1 MRQNNDTDLQALWSK
16 QTVPSA
22 NLQNIRQEIRCF
34 RRRQIA
40 FYLITGLLMLL
51 TIGFALFIA
60 FYFRPRLTSTY
71 IGLALGG
78 SAFLLALFSA
88 GRSARLYHRLND
100 TCPNT
105 KYLQAL
111 SSLRKQEYF
120 HRHTMLTAY
129 FVLLSLGLC
138 LYMYEYTFARSWPTG
153 IAVYV
158 GLAGWI
164 TLNWFYFRPRILRK
178 DKQRL
183 EQFIG
188 RNKELRQ
195 QL

>member
-22 NLQNIRQEIRCF
+22 NLQNIRQAIRCF

-105 KYLQAL
+105 QYLQAL

-138 LYMYEYTFARSWPTG
+138 LYMYEYTFARTSVWPDGLLSTG
-153 IAVYV
+153 STSVRAFCERTNS
-158 GLAGWI
+158 GWNSSSAE
-164 TLNWFYFRPRILRK
+164 T
-178 DKQRL
+178 
-183 EQFIG
+183 
-188 RNKELRQ
+188 RN
-195 QL
+195 

>member
-1 MRQNNDTDLQALWSK
+1 
-16 QTVPSA
+16 
-22 NLQNIRQEIRCF
+22 
-34 RRRQIA
+34 
-40 FYLITGLLMLL
+40 MLL

-105 KYLQAL
+105 QYLQAL

-153 IAVYV
+153 IVAYV

-164 TLNWFYFRPRILRK
+164 ALNWFYFRPRILRK

>member
-71 IGLALGG
+71 IGEGV
-78 SAFLLALFSA
+78 
-88 GRSARLYHRLND
+88 H
-100 TCPNT
+100 
-105 KYLQAL
+105 
-111 SSLRKQEYF
+111 
-120 HRHTMLTAY
+120 AY
-129 FVLLSLGLC
+129 I
-138 LYMYEYTFARSWPTG
+138 TG
-153 IAVYV
+153 
-158 GLAGWI
+158 
-164 TLNWFYFRPRILRK
+164 
-178 DKQRL
+178 
-183 EQFIG
+183 
-188 RNKELRQ
+188 
-195 QL
+195 

>member
-1 MRQNNDTDLQALWSK
+1 
-16 QTVPSA
+16 
-22 NLQNIRQEIRCF
+22 
-34 RRRQIA
+34 
-40 FYLITGLLMLL
+40 MLL

-78 SAFLLALFSA
+78 TAFLLALFSA
-88 GRSARLYHRLND
+88 GKSARLYHRLND

-105 KYLQAL
+105 QYLQTL

-120 HRHTMLTAY
+120 HRHTMLNTH

-153 IAVYV
+153 IAVRMDYSQLV
-158 GLAGWI
+158 LLPSAHFAKGQTAAG
-164 TLNWFYFRPRILRK
+164 TVHRP
-178 DKQRL
+178 KQGTEAAIVNSL
-183 EQFIG
+183 CHFVEI
-188 RNKELRQ
+188 NLSA
-195 QL
+195 LTA